1 MLGRL
6 RPGGSDAAQRSAQDA
21 VFQLGCWQ
29 LQGLVHRT
37 SPQAHIRQDTLF
49 LTPAPLLRV
58 PLQPALASTSLNQCI
73 FPLGDLRIWLAS
85 ACSVMSADA
94 APDADVPSGVG
105 ASASGRGLRSSV
117 LQGCGEG
124 TCSSV
129 LDRVTRMGQRA

>member
-73 FPLGDLRIWLAS
+73 FPLGDLRIWGCL
-85 ACSVMSADA
+85 VLLDNGV
-94 APDADVPSGVG
+94 PLEPSGACRRRAEKDPIV
-105 ASASGRGLRSSV
+105 RSSIV
-117 LQGCGEG
+117 LLEWP
-124 TCSSV
+124 
-129 LDRVTRMGQRA
+129 AN